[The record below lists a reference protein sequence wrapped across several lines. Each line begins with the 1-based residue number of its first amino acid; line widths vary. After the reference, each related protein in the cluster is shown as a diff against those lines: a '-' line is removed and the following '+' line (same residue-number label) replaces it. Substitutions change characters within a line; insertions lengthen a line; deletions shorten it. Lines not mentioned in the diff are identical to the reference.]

1 VAIWG
6 VRTQIPSPFVP
17 GGRLGTSFNVGSIHP
32 LEFRLEFKP
41 AFRPRDAARFVASVV
56 LRIVPKCDAPVAK
69 CDDSVVRIV
78 PKCDASFVVLRIVP
92 KCDASV
98 VRIPSKFDPS
108 VSSKMGA
115 WAGFGIRVKGVVMGD
130 RVGSNPEV
138 EVEPSRLGSVE

>member
-1 VAIWG
+1 MAAIWG

-17 GGRLGTSFNVGSIHP
+17 GSHLGTSFNVGSIHP
-32 LEFRLEFKP
+32 LEFRPEFRP

-56 LRIVPKCDAPVAK
+56 LRIVPKCDA
-69 CDDSVVRIV
+69 SVVRIV